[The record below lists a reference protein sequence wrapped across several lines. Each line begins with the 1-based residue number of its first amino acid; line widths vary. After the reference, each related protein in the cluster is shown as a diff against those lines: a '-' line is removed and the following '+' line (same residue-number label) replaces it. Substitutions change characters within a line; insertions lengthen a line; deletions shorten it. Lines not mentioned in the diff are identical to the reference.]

1 MTVEKMMTMA
11 IMILGQL
18 LTIINYDKMRMMVM
32 ITCSHPIEDN
42 SGENDDDGCVDEL
55 ISAFEDFQ

>member
-1 MTVEKMMTMA
+1 MTMA